1 MGEGSGLS
9 PNHTGSLAHLVYPK
23 SHLGAGS
30 GLSPGHTG
38 SSGLS
43 QIPSRN
49 GSGLSPGHT
58 GTSALSQI
66 PSRNGVRIVPK
77 LLWQPGT
84 SSLSQIS
91 PGRGWNGIPVGTEP
105 PCRLQGWGQSLNE
118 HFRHYGN
125 SLLTPAIL
133 TRARTLFFFFR
144 FFLVLFPFN
153 LPTDLSFSLSPL
165 SSLSFNKAGR
175 EITIPEAETTRI
187 CEAFSSLLILQIPPQ
202 TLQHPGTNTRKRFWT
217 LNIHSSKKNPE
228 YPIPGSAQ
236 GRVGQS
242 LGWVLKPNPKLSL
255 KSPKI
260 PSCGSEHARAASIPW
275 KNAWIGAHPPPG
287 NTFSSFPL

>member
-1 MGEGSGLS
+1 MRKIRWEKGRDCPQITLEAWHIWFI
-9 PNHTGSLAHLVYPK
+9 PNPTWEQGQDCPQVTLAPLVYPK
-23 SHLGAGS
+23 SH
-30 GLSPGHTG
+30 PGM
-38 SSGLS
+38 
-43 QIPSRN
+43 

-58 GTSALSQI
+58 GTSA
-66 PSRNGVRIVPK
+66 
-77 LLWQPGT
+77 
-84 SSLSQIS
+84 LSQIS

-133 TRARTLFFFFR
+133 TRARTLFLFFQI
-144 FFLVLFPFN
+144 FLVLFPFN

-217 LNIHSSKKNPE
+217 LNIHRSKKNPE

-242 LGWVLKPNPKLSL
+242 LGWVLKP
-255 KSPKI
+255 
-260 PSCGSEHARAASIPW
+260 
-275 KNAWIGAHPPPG
+275 
-287 NTFSSFPL
+287 FPTPNYP